1 MDKMTIVIPVTVKSK
16 VTEDLKTKIV
26 ADMKRQV
33 QAAELDFEQFQFDAR
48 KSLNEHANANPMA
61 LEGMRERIEYEKN
74 QRGHAL
80 QELKDKLERANN
92 LEIGSE
98 IGHGTL
104 ERSVEI
110 TIGSDL
116 EALMGAEIVVEDGK
130 VIAFRA

>member
-48 KSLNEHANANPMA
+48 KSLNEHANANPMD
-61 LEGMRERIEYEKN
+61 LDGMREGIEYEKN

>member
-1 MDKMTIVIPVTVKSK
+1 MDKMIVRVPVVIKAK
-16 VTEDLKTKIV
+16 VTEDLKAKII

-33 QAAELDFEQFQFDAR
+33 QAAELDFEQFQFNAKR
-48 KSLNEHANANPMA
+48 ALNEQSAAGPEA
-61 LEGMRERIEYEKN
+61 IRGLQEQIEYEKA

-80 QELKDKLERANN
+80 QELKDKLERAEN

-98 IGHGTL
+98 VGHGTL

-130 VIAFRA
+130 VVGFRA